1 MPIKQSKK
9 ITSRLISNGRA
20 IFVYSDSDYKW
31 DLLPNGSLLIDE
43 ENGKVKIKL
52 EGKADWTP
60 VEEVL
65 NKDSNLIIHGNRI
78 IKEPFLVIDIDKEND
93 TITYINHRNE
103 RRHKFIYRYQK
114 DWFAVFELD
123 KGSYI
128 QNKNLI
134 SATINNTIECNDKNY
149 KLQELTS
156 RRIGIDLDV
165 LIPGCW
171 VDVQY
176 YDIYKMTQPGYN
188 IFINKDMP
196 EKQLFDKSMAVVLN
210 DKKVVDT
217 EENP

>member
-9 ITSRLISNGRA
+9 ISSRLISNGRA
-20 IFVYSDSDYKW
+20 TFVYGDSDYKW
-31 DLLPNGSLLIDE
+31 DLLPNGSLLVDE

-52 EGKADWTP
+52 EGKTDWTP

-65 NKDSNLIIHGNRI
+65 TKDSNLIIHGNRI
-78 IKEPFLVIDIDKEND
+78 IKEPFLVLDIDKEND

-149 KLQELTS
+149 KLQELTN

-188 IFINKDMP
+188 IFINKNMP
-196 EKQLFDKSMAVVLN
+196 EEQLFDKSMAVVLS
-210 DKKVVDT
+210 DKKVVNT